1 MDTIVFDLDGT
12 LIDTAPDL
20 IDTLN
25 LILTREGLPA
35 LPFETARPMI
45 GGGARRMLERALA
58 AEGQPK
64 AKADRLYAGF
74 IEHYAA
80 HIADRSRPYP
90 LLEQTLDRLHAAGH
104 RLAVCTNKL
113 EWLAKRLLEQ
123 LGLTHHFDAIC
134 GPDTFG
140 VAKPDPKMLQQ
151 TIVRVGGDPCRS
163 VMVGDSSTDVR
174 TAKAAAVPVIVVS
187 FGYADVS
194 IESLQPDRVI
204 ASYAELPEALRAIL
218 VDDA

>member
-1 MDTIVFDLDGT
+1 MATIVFDLDGT

-25 LILTREGLPA
+25 LVLSGAGLAA

-45 GGGARRMLERALA
+45 GGGPRRMLERALT
-58 AEGQPK
+58 AEGHAK
-64 AKADRLYAGF
+64 AEADRLYAGF

-90 LLEQTLDRLHAAGH
+90 LLEETLDRLAAAGH
-104 RLAVCTNKL
+104 HLAVCTNKL

-123 LGLTHHFDAIC
+123 LGLTPRFAAIC

-140 VAKPDPKMLQQ
+140 VAKPDPQMLLQ
-151 TIVRVGGDPCRS
+151 TIGRVGGDAGRA

-174 TAKAAAVPVIVVS
+174 TAKAATVPIIAVS
-187 FGYADVS
+187 FGYADVPV
-194 IESLQPDRVI
+194 EWLQPDRVI
-204 ASYAELPEALRAIL
+204 ASFSELPGAIRALLSVKA
-218 VDDA
+218 